1 MGVFD
6 LFGKNTRSVENAEG
20 AAVSDDISKLREELV
35 RMRRERDALAREKES
50 LVLAKDALTKEKESL
65 VLAKDALTRKNEAQ
79 VREID
84 SLSQECEAAKAELN
98 DTKAELM
105 DTQAE
110 LKNTK
115 SELKDTKTEL
125 KDAKST
131 VEFVTKIINGWAATA
146 AQMLNTAHSEGF
158 PLDPLEPHN
167 IKDLVTEMGEYITR
181 WIQGFLAHKKSF
193 TGPHSKGYGNG
204 SETLDSSAYNRAVA
218 EACDMA
224 EDKTACNRQQS
235 DGNANAGSSD
245 SPDSPDSSEQNQ
257 PQKRKYTRKE
267 LAIKLREALQN
278 GKDGLTRISEINR
291 LWFENT
297 NDPNTRRA
305 ATVAE
310 FLDPANLPRIQEMA
324 ENPDIGEKERVLLT
338 DISEIF
344 SDTNIRLERA
354 LRHYEEIEKKS
365 GSHPNG
371 TKNRDYARRENRSS
385 ADKSEKDKAA
395 LPVLCPNCSNDKKAV
410 KLKNLDPVGS
420 AIQVFSMFDNL
431 FSNDKFVQTVTAY
444 PVMAYCPECRKIF
457 VPAVAD
463 VEMTPTVPEYNIVMS
478 SLSAI
483 SVLMFYGIPVNTLT
497 AAEAQYLQ
505 LGHETIYNNLM
516 EFTRI
521 VLEPFYRVIDERL
534 QKCPSG
540 NMDETPMS
548 VTLNLNSKG
557 QKKKCYVLSH
567 GADKVATLGIRLVI
581 YKPMSGRSR
590 NEIKRCLNGY
600 NITHLTVDGYDGY
613 SREFLAEIA
622 GNEQAQIQI
631 QRCIDHLKRKGL
643 IDMSASTSVYFGG
656 SFQES
661 LDKLIE
667 GTHIEKPE
675 DKLDELTLMH
685 IAMCCYSRISDY
697 ESKFRHDH
705 PCPKT
710 AEEQKEYYELLL
722 EYRQH
727 YETPLVK
734 FIEDAMTYLYEVHG
748 VTQYRQDKKKFVNV
762 AGRSNSRAVTY
773 FMNSKDEF
781 RTFLTNPEISPS
793 NNQIEG
799 ALRGLCLLRQNIQH
813 VSNMQGLENLC
824 IRYTVVNAG
833 AINGITNLEAWLND
847 IAAHVQPMILGMA
860 LNLAQGYT
868 RKNDPIYGDRT
879 ADSRFG
885 KAVVKVWRR
894 YNLPWNDNRD
904 NTSSDCTAEFEKAL
918 DWLKEWD
925 FNPDGNLHMPKRIRM
940 WMEVASLLVTEDMI
954 KDYLPWNYVEK
965 ESLSLAPPAD

>member
-35 RMRRERDALAREKES
+35 RMRRERDALAR
-50 LVLAKDALTKEKESL
+50 EKESL

-115 SELKDTKTEL
+115 SELKDTKSELKDTKSEL

-344 SDTNIRLERA
+344 SDTNIRL
-354 LRHYEEIEKKS
+354 
-365 GSHPNG
+365 
-371 TKNRDYARRENRSS
+371 
-385 ADKSEKDKAA
+385 
-395 LPVLCPNCSNDKKAV
+395 
-410 KLKNLDPVGS
+410 
-420 AIQVFSMFDNL
+420 
-431 FSNDKFVQTVTAY
+431 
-444 PVMAYCPECRKIF
+444 
-457 VPAVAD
+457 
-463 VEMTPTVPEYNIVMS
+463 
-478 SLSAI
+478 
-483 SVLMFYGIPVNTLT
+483 
-497 AAEAQYLQ
+497 
-505 LGHETIYNNLM
+505 
-516 EFTRI
+516 
-521 VLEPFYRVIDERL
+521 
-534 QKCPSG
+534 
-540 NMDETPMS
+540 
-548 VTLNLNSKG
+548 
-557 QKKKCYVLSH
+557 
-567 GADKVATLGIRLVI
+567 
-581 YKPMSGRSR
+581 
-590 NEIKRCLNGY
+590 
-600 NITHLTVDGYDGY
+600 
-613 SREFLAEIA
+613 
-622 GNEQAQIQI
+622 
-631 QRCIDHLKRKGL
+631 
-643 IDMSASTSVYFGG
+643 
-656 SFQES
+656 
-661 LDKLIE
+661 
-667 GTHIEKPE
+667 
-675 DKLDELTLMH
+675 
-685 IAMCCYSRISDY
+685 
-697 ESKFRHDH
+697 
-705 PCPKT
+705 
-710 AEEQKEYYELLL
+710 
-722 EYRQH
+722 
-727 YETPLVK
+727 
-734 FIEDAMTYLYEVHG
+734 
-748 VTQYRQDKKKFVNV
+748 
-762 AGRSNSRAVTY
+762 
-773 FMNSKDEF
+773 
-781 RTFLTNPEISPS
+781 
-793 NNQIEG
+793 
-799 ALRGLCLLRQNIQH
+799 
-813 VSNMQGLENLC
+813 
-824 IRYTVVNAG
+824 
-833 AINGITNLEAWLND
+833 
-847 IAAHVQPMILGMA
+847 
-860 LNLAQGYT
+860 
-868 RKNDPIYGDRT
+868 
-879 ADSRFG
+879 
-885 KAVVKVWRR
+885 
-894 YNLPWNDNRD
+894 
-904 NTSSDCTAEFEKAL
+904 
-918 DWLKEWD
+918 
-925 FNPDGNLHMPKRIRM
+925 
-940 WMEVASLLVTEDMI
+940 
-954 KDYLPWNYVEK
+954 
-965 ESLSLAPPAD
+965 

>member
-35 RMRRERDALAREKES
+35 RMRQERDALAR
-50 LVLAKDALTKEKESL
+50 EKESL

-115 SELKDTKTEL
+115 SELKDTKSELKDTKSEL

-131 VEFVTKIINGWAATA
+131 VEFVTKIINGRAATA
-146 AQMLNTAHSEGF
+146 AQMHNTAHSEGF

-167 IKDLVTEMGEYITR
+167 IKDLVTEMGEHITR

-204 SETLDSSAYNRAVA
+204 SETLDSSAYKRAVA

-235 DGNANAGSSD
+235 DGNANAGSS
-245 SPDSPDSSEQNQ
+245 DSPDSSEQNQ

-497 AAEAQYLQ
+497 EAEAQYLQ

-516 EFTRI
+516 VFTRI

-675 DKLDELTLMH
+675 DKLDELTLMKAASVITTH
-685 IAMCCYSRISDY
+685 VRKPQRNRRNTMNSCWNTDSITKR
-697 ESKFRHDH
+697 RW
-705 PCPKT
+705 
-710 AEEQKEYYELLL
+710 
-722 EYRQH
+722 
-727 YETPLVK
+727 
-734 FIEDAMTYLYEVHG
+734 
-748 VTQYRQDKKKFVNV
+748 
-762 AGRSNSRAVTY
+762 SNS
-773 FMNSKDEF
+773 
-781 RTFLTNPEISPS
+781 
-793 NNQIEG
+793 
-799 ALRGLCLLRQNIQH
+799 
-813 VSNMQGLENLC
+813 
-824 IRYTVVNAG
+824 
-833 AINGITNLEAWLND
+833 
-847 IAAHVQPMILGMA
+847 
-860 LNLAQGYT
+860 
-868 RKNDPIYGDRT
+868 
-879 ADSRFG
+879 
-885 KAVVKVWRR
+885 
-894 YNLPWNDNRD
+894 
-904 NTSSDCTAEFEKAL
+904 
-918 DWLKEWD
+918 LKT
-925 FNPDGNLHMPKRIRM
+925 L
-940 WMEVASLLVTEDMI
+940 
-954 KDYLPWNYVEK
+954 
-965 ESLSLAPPAD
+965 